1 MIETYNGVLMVIA
14 LLAIVS
20 IVSTLFSLRAGAP
33 ILLVFLVVGFLA
45 GEDGLGNIDFDNA
58 EAAFVIGSVALALVL
73 FDSGFGTPWRTFRL
87 AAAPALT
94 LATIGVLLTAGLVAV
109 AAHYLAGLG
118 WPQALLLG
126 AILGS
131 TDAAAVF
138 FLLRVGGIRVRE
150 RVRATLEVESG
161 SNDPMAIFLVLGL
174 VALLRSDAEAVGTA
188 GVVGTA
194 TLSLF
199 ATQMGLGLALG
210 FVGGHAI
217 VRIVNRLELEGALYP
232 LLVAAL
238 ALAVFAATNLAGG
251 SGFLAAYVAGLV
263 AGNRRIRRGNEL
275 KRFQQGLTWLAQIAM
290 FVTLGLL
297 ATPSE
302 FPAVLVPGIVL
313 GLVLAFV
320 ARPIATALCLA
331 PFGFSRAEHVF
342 IGWVGLRG
350 AVSILLAILPLA
362 YCIEG
367 GQELFN
373 LAFLMVLVSLVVQGW
388 SIAPLAR
395 WLKLVIPERAGAI
408 ERIQLDLPSEAAHEL
423 VAYRL
428 HEDSPLL
435 GRSALP
441 RWVKPAL
448 IVRDGQSIRSMRLD
462 RLRAGDVIYVFV
474 RPHRIPLLDRLIA
487 SPRPPDPGDRE
498 FFGEFEV
505 DPHTPIDELADF
517 YGAAVNSGKRGQSVK
532 SFLEREFGDAIEV
545 GDRIGL
551 GSIELVVRRL
561 DEERRVAEVG
571 LSITRKP

>member
-1 MIETYNGVLMVIA
+1 MIETYNGVLIVVA

-33 ILLVFLVVGFLA
+33 ILLVFLVVGFMA
-45 GEDGLGNIDFDNA
+45 GEDGLGNINFDNA
-58 EAAFVIGSVALALVL
+58 EAAFVIGSIALALVL
-73 FDSGFGTPWRTFRL
+73 FDSGFGTPWRIFRL

-94 LATIGVLLTAGLVAV
+94 LATVGVILTAGLVAT
-109 AAHYLAGLG
+109 AAHVLFGLD

-126 AILGS
+126 AIVGS

-174 VALLRSDAEAVGTA
+174 VALLRSDADAIGLE
-188 GVVGTA
+188 

-210 FVGGHAI
+210 FAGGHAI

-238 ALAVFAATNLAGG
+238 ALAVFSATNLAGG
-251 SGFLAAYVAGLV
+251 SGFLAVYVAGLV

-320 ARPIATALCLA
+320 ARPLATVACLL
-331 PFGFSRAEHVF
+331 PFGFSRAEHAFV
-342 IGWVGLRG
+342 GWVGLRG
-350 AVSILLAILPLA
+350 AVSILLAILPVA
-362 YCIEG
+362 YGIDG
-367 GQELFN
+367 GQMLLN
-373 LAFLMVLVSLVVQGW
+373 LTFLIVLVSLVVQGW

-395 WLKLVIPERAGAI
+395 ALKLVIPERAGAI

-428 HEDSPLL
+428 HDDSPIL

-487 SPRPPDPGDRE
+487 SPRPPEPGDRE
-498 FFGEFEV
+498 FFGEFEIA
-505 DPHTPIDELADF
+505 PETPIDELADF
-517 YGAAVNSGKRGQSVK
+517 YGAIVNQDKRGQTVRR
-532 SFLEREFGDAIEV
+532 FLEREFGDAVEV

-551 GSIELVVRRL
+551 GPIELVVRRL
-561 DEERRVAEVG
+561 DEERRIAEVG
-571 LSITRKP
+571 LSITRRP

>member
-1 MIETYNGVLMVIA
+1 MIETYNGVLIVVA

-58 EAAFVIGSVALALVL
+58 EAAFVIGSIALALVL

-94 LATIGVLLTAGLVAV
+94 LATVGVLLTAGLVAL
-109 AAHYLAGLG
+109 AAHHLAGLG

-174 VALLRSDAEAVGTA
+174 VAWLRSDSDTVGFE
-188 GVVGTA
+188 

-210 FVGGHAI
+210 FVGGHVI
-217 VRIVNRLELEGALYP
+217 VRVVNRLELEGALYP

-238 ALAVFAATNLAGG
+238 ALAVFSATNLVGG
-251 SGFLAAYVAGLV
+251 SGFLAAYIAGLV

-275 KRFQQGLTWLAQIAM
+275 RRFQQGLTWLAQIAM

-302 FPAVLVPGIVL
+302 FPAVLVPGILL
-313 GLVLAFV
+313 GLALAFV

-362 YCIEG
+362 YGIEG

-428 HEDSPLL
+428 HEDSPIL

-487 SPRPPDPGDRE
+487 SPRPPDASDRE

-517 YGAAVNSGKRGQSVK
+517 YGAAVNSGKRGQSVR

-551 GSIELVVRRL
+551 GPIELVVRRL

>member
-1 MIETYNGVLMVIA
+1 MIETYNSVLIVVA

-33 ILLVFLVVGFLA
+33 ILLVFLLVGFLA
-45 GEDGLGNIDFDNA
+45 GEDGLGSIEFDNA
-58 EAAFVIGSVALALVL
+58 EAAFVIGSIALALVL

-94 LATIGVLLTAGLVAV
+94 LATLGVVLTAGLVAV
-109 AAHYLAGLG
+109 AAHALFGLG

-126 AILGS
+126 AIVGS

-174 VALLRSDAEAVGTA
+174 VALFRPDSEGLGW
-188 GVVGTA
+188 A
-194 TLSLF
+194 TLGLF
-199 ATQMGLGLALG
+199 VQQMGLGLLLG
-210 FVGGHAI
+210 FAGGHLI

-238 ALAVFAATNLAGG
+238 ALAVFSTTNLSGG
-251 SGFLAAYVAGLV
+251 SGFLAVYVAGLV

-302 FPAVLVPGIVL
+302 FPAVLLPGITL
-313 GLVLAFV
+313 GLALAMF
-320 ARPIATALCLA
+320 ARPIATFLCLL
-331 PFGFSRAEHVF
+331 PFGFSRAEHAFV
-342 IGWVGLRG
+342 GWVGLRG
-350 AVSILLAILPLA
+350 AVSILLAILPVA
-362 YCIEG
+362 YGIED
-367 GQELFN
+367 GQALLN
-373 LAFLMVLVSLVVQGW
+373 LAFLIVLVSLVLQGW
-388 SIAPLAR
+388 SIAPLAKR
-395 WLKLVIPERAGAI
+395 LKLVIPELSGAI

-428 HEDSPLL
+428 HGDSPIL
-435 GRSALP
+435 GRVAMP

-448 IVRDGQSIRSMRLD
+448 IVRDGHSIRSMRLD

-487 SPRPPDPGDRE
+487 SPRPPEPGDRE

-505 DPHTPIDELADF
+505 APETPIDELAAF
-517 YGAAVNSGKRGQSVK
+517 YGAVVREDKRGQSVRR
-532 SFLEREFGDAIEV
+532 FLEREFGEAIEV

-551 GSIELVVRRL
+551 GPIELVVRRL
-561 DEERRVAEVG
+561 DEDRRIAEVG
-571 LSITRKP
+571 MSIMRKA